1 MAAEARPSSYET
13 VHHILVFVQPP
24 GSGGGPFGRGG
35 NRGDGPR
42 DETKDAGEKGRN
54 RGGRG
59 FGGGRGGRGGGGGGI
74 GGGNLIAGYAPGMN
88 PMLATDGSTAM
99 HVKAG
104 SKLVF
109 QVHYTPNGAPAKDRS
124 CVGFKFV
131 DPEKVKFQARS
142 TSVANMFFA
151 IPPGEN
157 DYQVSAEATFEHDTL
172 VSNMTPHMHTR
183 GKAFRYEVT
192 YPSGE
197 QEILLDVPRYDFNW
211 QTTYELTKP
220 KLLPQGTKLVCTA
233 HWDNSTENLSNPDP
247 AKIVTWGDQTFEEM
261 MIGFYVEVFPKG
273 EMPERPS
280 GGRSLDQITPEK
292 VFASLDANKDG
303 KLTKDE
309 VPGRI
314 AERFDM
320 VDLNR
325 DGAVSV
331 KELEMILKLFS
342 AATGRRE

>member
-1 MAAEARPSSYET
+1 
-13 VHHILVFVQPP
+13 
-24 GSGGGPFGRGG
+24 
-35 NRGDGPR
+35 
-42 DETKDAGEKGRN
+42 
-54 RGGRG
+54 
-59 FGGGRGGRGGGGGGI
+59 
-74 GGGNLIAGYAPGMN
+74 
-88 PMLATDGSTAM
+88 
-99 HVKAG
+99 
-104 SKLVF
+104 
-109 QVHYTPNGAPAKDRS
+109 
-124 CVGFKFV
+124 
-131 DPEKVKFQARS
+131 
-142 TSVANMFFA
+142 
-151 IPPGEN
+151 
-157 DYQVSAEATFEHDTL
+157 
-172 VSNMTPHMHTR
+172 MHTR

-220 KLLPQGTKLVCTA
+220 KLLPKGTKLVCTA